1 MTVTFDL
8 RCGVS
13 GDMLLGSLMDMY
25 SREGD
30 VDAVLNAIERAATV
44 MSTTDVTLSR
54 VIRNGVEANAL
65 SVNWEPMRGETV
77 GGREM
82 MGYLERGIQVAS
94 LGKKG
99 ASLARSILIKILEGE
114 MDAHLKGSIDEV
126 HLHETGTPDTL
137 VDIIGISILYE
148 KLELFDEW
156 VHATPLSLGKGTVDT
171 EHGTLDVPVPAVRP
185 MIRNVRTRMGPVEGE
200 LATPTGVAAI
210 TSIVEI
216 WQADNELK
224 GEPVGRG
231 AGTREFDD
239 GFNNILTIYQED

>member
-25 SREGD
+25 SREED
-30 VDAVLNAIERAATV
+30 VDALLEAIGKAAAV
-44 MSTTDVTLSR
+44 MSPTDVSLGR
-54 VIRNGVEANAL
+54 VIRNGEKAN
-65 SVNWEPMRGETV
+65 SVSVSWEPLAVETV

-82 MGYLERGIQVAS
+82 SEYLERGIKAAS
-94 LGKKG
+94 LGEKG
-99 ASLARSILIKILEGE
+99 ASLARSILIKILQGE
-114 MDAHLKGSIDEV
+114 MDAHLEESMDDV

-137 VDIIGISILYE
+137 VDIIGISMLYE

-156 VHATPLSLGKGTVDT
+156 IHATPLSLGKGTVDT
-171 EHGTLDVPVPAVRP
+171 EHGVLEVPVPAVRP

-216 WQADNELK
+216 WQVGDELK
-224 GEPVGRG
+224 GEVVGRG
-231 AGTREFDD
+231 AGSREYGD
-239 GFNNILTIYQED
+239 GFSNVLTIYRED

>member
-13 GDMLLGSLMDMY
+13 GDMLLGSLMEMY

-30 VDAVLNAIERAATV
+30 VDAVLNTIKRAAAV
-44 MSTTDVTLSR
+44 MSPTDVSLSR
-54 VIRNGVEANAL
+54 VTRDGVQANVI
-65 SVNWEPMRGETV
+65 SVNWEPMGVEAV

-82 MGYLERGIQVAS
+82 REHLERGIQAAS
-94 LGKKG
+94 LGDKG
-99 ASLARSILIKILEGE
+99 ATLARSILTKILEGE
-114 MDAHLKGSIDEV
+114 KDAHLVGTIDEV

-137 VDIIGISILYE
+137 VDIIGISLLYE

-156 VHATPLSLGKGTVDT
+156 VHATPLSLGMGTVDT
-171 EHGTLDVPVPAVRP
+171 EHGALEVPVPAVRP
-185 MIRNVRTRMGPVEGE
+185 MIRNIRTRMGPVEGE

-216 WQADNELK
+216 WQADDELK

-231 AGTREFDD
+231 AGTREFED
-239 GFNNILTIYQED
+239 GWSNILTIYKED